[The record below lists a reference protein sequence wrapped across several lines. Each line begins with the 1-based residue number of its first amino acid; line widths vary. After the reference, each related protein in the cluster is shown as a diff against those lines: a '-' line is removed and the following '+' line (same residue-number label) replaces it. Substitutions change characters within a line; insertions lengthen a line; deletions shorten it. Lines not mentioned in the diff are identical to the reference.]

1 MRILVLG
8 YGTGDATIAWT
19 AHGHTVVG
27 VDWKTMASIN
37 GNYFKEET
45 WEKIYRFG
53 PYDWVWFAPDCAQ
66 FSLAGSLSWDRN
78 YQPTSDKARTEYE
91 GVKFVIGKIKE
102 LNPSYGW
109 MMENPRAMM
118 RKMDFVQ
125 DLHRVTVSYCQYGD
139 SRMKP
144 TDLFGVIPYTFD
156 ARFCFNGASC
166 HDSAPRGS
174 KTGTQGLNRVDAGRM
189 PYQLSK
195 EIMEAVIESKG
206 RTFPT
211 LGEF

>member
-66 FSLAGSLSWDRN
+66 FSLAG
-78 YQPTSDKARTEYE
+78 
-91 GVKFVIGKIKE
+91 
-102 LNPSYGW
+102 
-109 MMENPRAMM
+109 
-118 RKMDFVQ
+118 
-125 DLHRVTVSYCQYGD
+125 
-139 SRMKP
+139 
-144 TDLFGVIPYTFD
+144 
-156 ARFCFNGASC
+156 
-166 HDSAPRGS
+166 
-174 KTGTQGLNRVDAGRM
+174 
-189 PYQLSK
+189 
-195 EIMEAVIESKG
+195 
-206 RTFPT
+206 
-211 LGEF
+211 